1 MSDLLLIT
9 IFTIHLLAA
18 DLAMAGPLVAL
29 WLEWRGTQRGEGL
42 PGQIGRRLAWWSIGA
57 LVVGVSLGLLAVVVL
72 PQVEPAAYREAFGRV
87 PASRWWYA
95 AGEVTFSLVC
105 MALYAG
111 LWNRAWFAR
120 HRGWHRLLAVLAA
133 TNLMYHFPP
142 LFTMISTLSMRPDLK
157 GRVLDVAL
165 YRKLLLD
172 GETLSRVVHHWL
184 AGAAIAAVA
193 AMLLGVGGWACGER
207 SRSGLGIG
215 DSNGTAQRAG
225 IVRAAAR
232 VALGATMLQI
242 AVGVWVLL
250 AMPSAMQSQLLGEDW
265 LATALFG
272 TSIIAALGLMHFL
285 SIVSLG
291 GTSRSAVYRAA
302 FVLAIVL
309 FLMVATL
316 HRARQ
321 DALEPRKVS
330 EISAQ
335 PGSFFAIPALRVA

>member
-1 MSDLLLIT
+1 MYDLLLVA

-18 DLAMAGPLVAL
+18 DLAMAGPLVSL
-29 WLEWRGTQRGEGL
+29 WLEWRERRHGERL
-42 PGQIGRRLAWWSIGA
+42 PGQVGRGLAWWSIGA
-57 LVVGVSLGLLAVVVL
+57 LALGVALGLLAVVVL
-72 PQVEPAAYREAFGRV
+72 PRVEPAAYREVFGRV

-95 AGEVTFSLVC
+95 AGEVAFSLVC

-111 LWNRAWFAR
+111 LWNWAWFAR
-120 HRGWHRLLAVLAA
+120 HRWWHRLLAVLAA

-142 LFTMISTLSMRPDLK
+142 LFTMISTLSMRPDLR
-157 GRVLDVAL
+157 GRVLDVDL

-184 AGAAIAAVA
+184 AGVTVAAVA
-193 AMLLGVGGWACGER
+193 AMLLGAGGWACGER
-207 SRSGLGIG
+207 GRTGLGTG
-215 DSNGTAQRAG
+215 ESEGEVRRAG
-225 IVRAAAR
+225 LVRAAAR

-265 LATALFG
+265 IATALFG
-272 TSIIAALGLMHFL
+272 ISIIAALGLMHYL

-302 FVLAIVL
+302 FVLAIVV

-321 DALEPRKVS
+321 DVLEPRNVS
-330 EISAQ
+330 RISAQ
-335 PGSFFAIPALRVA
+335 PGTFFATSFGVVA